1 MSSCC
6 QLWLLSALL
15 QAVVSGLYHCV
26 ASLAGGELS
35 AEEGGGSLWFH
46 PLDPLACEGDREAEK
61 RHRVGGL
68 HPRMLG
74 STPTVSAS
82 AGVCF
87 NCAFP
92 SFPSELSPL
101 SLSIPDSI
109 ISGRTG
115 TPWSSSPI
123 LSEAAEGSRLTLLG
137 DYH

>member
-6 QLWLLSALL
+6 QLWLPSALL
-15 QAVVSGLYHCV
+15 QAVVSGLHHCV

-35 AEEGGGSLWFH
+35 AEEGGGSLWFY

-61 RHRVGGL
+61 RHSVGGL

-74 STPTVSAS
+74 SAPTGTAS
-82 AGVCF
+82 AGVCI

-92 SFPSELSPL
+92 SELSSL
-101 SLSIPDSI
+101 SLSILDSI

-123 LSEAAEGSRLTLLG
+123 LSEATEDSRLALLR